1 MSLLSVTINQDKES
15 LLNMN
20 TNEDKKSLLLN
31 TPKKVGN
38 YRLGDKWASMVLLY

>member
-1 MSLLSVTINQDKES
+1 MSLLFVTINQDKES

-38 YRLGDKWASMVLLY
+38 YRLGDK